1 MKRILIILITVF
13 CVTALFAQTKGK
25 KTTTRKTTRTTK
37 VDKKTQ
43 LRNEQA
49 ATQKKRKQQQQEAL
63 RLNKSIRSSLDSVLI
78 LDHNISEVKLVIDTL
93 NHDID
98 TLNARVSVLNRQ
110 VDSLKAELA
119 DKKSNYAKA
128 LVYLHRHKTVQ
139 QKLMFIFSASSLQ
152 QAVRRARYVREYS
165 AFQRAQ
171 GEIIKEKQRQVRE
184 LQNQLLESKA
194 RLESKRSS
202 VASHQRKLETA
213 RLDQKKKVDFLN
225 KNLDKVQ
232 SQIKALQKR
241 ELALN
246 AEIDRIIREEAEAA
260 RRKAEAERKRREE
273 AARKAEEARRAAE
286 AKRLA
291 EAKAARERAEAEKRR
306 AEEAAR
312 AAKTK
317 AERDAARI
325 NEERAAAAVRTATT
339 EVKAAESAVA
349 SSATRSETTW
359 VDNSADTKLS
369 NTFLSNKGRL
379 PMPITGP
386 YSIVGHFGQ
395 YRVAGLKDV
404 TLDNKGI
411 DIRGQQG
418 AQARAVFSGD
428 VSSIFQYGGHYIV
441 MLRHGDYISVY
452 SGLKSVSVSKGAKVS
467 ARQNLGVVGQDDTG
481 NYVLHFQLR
490 TLSTRARLN
499 PENWLGR

>member
-49 ATQKKRKQQQQEAL
+49 STQKKRKQQQQEAL

-98 TLNARVSVLNRQ
+98 TLNTRVSVLNRQ

-225 KNLDKVQ
+225 KNLANVQ

-273 AARKAEEARRAAE
+273 AARKAEEARRAE
-286 AKRLA
+286 A
-291 EAKAARERAEAEKRR
+291 
-306 AEEAAR
+306 EAAR
-312 AAKTK
+312 RIEELRQAEASVAQK
-317 AERDAARI
+317 AQTARQVS
-325 NEERAAAAVRTATT
+325 AQYQTSQQPYMHAVPN
-339 EVKAAESAVA
+339 V
-349 SSATRSETTW
+349 
-359 VDNSADTKLS
+359 
-369 NTFLSNKGRL
+369 
-379 PMPITGP
+379 
-386 YSIVGHFGQ
+386 Q
-395 YRVAGLKDV
+395 YGTQPVMQ
-404 TLDNKGI
+404 TQY
-411 DIRGQQG
+411 GQQ
-418 AQARAVFSGD
+418 SG
-428 VSSIFQYGGHYIV
+428 Q
-441 MLRHGDYISVY
+441 MLRQYPY
-452 SGLKSVSVSKGAKVS
+452 
-467 ARQNLGVVGQDDTG
+467 DT
-481 NYVLHFQLR
+481 
-490 TLSTRARLN
+490 
-499 PENWLGR
+499 E

>member
-1 MKRILIILITVF
+1 MKRLLIIFITVF

-98 TLNARVSVLNRQ
+98 TLNTRVSVLNRQ

-152 QAVRRARYVREYS
+152 QTVRRARYVREYS
-165 AFQRAQ
+165 AFQHAQ
-171 GEIIKEKQRQVRE
+171 GEIIKEKQRQVRQ
-184 LQNQLLESKA
+184 LQNELLESKA

-202 VASHQRKLETA
+202 VASQQRKLEDA
-213 RLDQKKKVDFLN
+213 RLNQKKKVDFLN
-225 KNLDKVQ
+225 KNLANVQ
-232 SQIKALQKR
+232 SQIKQLQKR

-273 AARKAEEARRAAE
+273 AARRAAE

-317 AERDAARI
+317 AEREAARA

-349 SSATRSETTW
+349 ATNSNAGTAW
-359 VDNSADTKLS
+359 VDNSAETKLS
-369 NTFLSNKGRL
+369 NTFMSNKGRL

-395 YRVAGLKDV
+395 YKVAGLKDV

-418 AQARAVFSGD
+418 AQARSVFSGD
-428 VSSIFQYGGHYIV
+428 VTSVFQYGGHYIV

-467 ARQNLGVVGQDDTG
+467 ARQNLGVVGQDENG